1 MTMNR
6 SMMIPALVAA
16 LSLGACETSAVGDAA
31 VAFSGPAQPHG
42 PIGNQGNQG
51 IVAGTGG
58 SGAGVMAG
66 RMPIA
71 GSAPATESKY
81 SLTSARRD
89 P

>member
-1 MTMNR
+1 MNR
-6 SMMIPALVAA
+6 SLLIPALVAA
-16 LSLGACETSAVGDAA
+16 LSLGACETSAVGDAS
-31 VAFSGPAQPHG
+31 VALTGPAQAHG
-42 PIGNQGNQG
+42 PIDDQGNQG

-71 GSAPATESKY
+71 GSAPVTESKY
-81 SLTSARRD
+81 SLTSSRRN